1 MRSTSLLRP
10 RIGGATQLTMPCFPK
25 STTIARAEYDPY
37 TRELELWFRESG
49 DRSVY
54 RGVPAAVWRE
64 LLEANSKGRYFDSNI
79 RDRFSI

>member
-1 MRSTSLLRP
+1 
-10 RIGGATQLTMPCFPK
+10 MPCFSN

-79 RDRFSI
+79 RDRFTI